1 MREWES
7 PKADGSLFFLPFFM
21 PQGENV
27 KRYFQYFCVSC
38 LIITAM
44 AGSASAAGFALYE
57 WSARGNALGG
67 TLAGRADDPS
77 AVAFNPAGITQ
88 LDGTHVVMGTTFALP
103 LSDVVTTDAQGT
115 STTTPNNEDIFVIPH
130 FYITQRI
137 NEKWSVGFGEYS
149 RFGLG
154 FGYKDTWPGAENVY
168 QATIQSISLNPNLAY
183 KVNDR
188 LSLAFGVEYVYVDLE
203 ISKRLGHPVVGPK
216 STLTADGD
224 GFALTSGIH
233 YRLDKW
239 RFGVGYHSQAK
250 INASGKTELPS
261 MSPNTTGTVILPD
274 MINIGLTYY
283 PKENLSIEVG
293 GINTR
298 WSTYRNLD
306 LDVEGLGVVPQ
317 PKNAKDVWR
326 YNVGV
331 EYGLTESWDL
341 RASYSFDEAPED
353 QRYVDYMIPADD
365 RHLISVGTGLTLERW
380 TIDTAYTYIKAEKVN
395 YDLAASH
402 TDGILPG
409 QSKNGVTH
417 MVAVTV
423 GYAF

>member
-1 MREWES
+1 M
-7 PKADGSLFFLPFFM
+7 
-21 PQGENV
+21 
-27 KRYFQYFCVSC
+27 
-38 LIITAM
+38 ITAM
-44 AGSASAAGFALYE
+44 AGPASAAGFALYE

-88 LDGTHVVMGTTFALP
+88 LEGTHVVMGATLALP
-103 LSDVVTTDAQGT
+103 LSDVVTTDGNGA
-115 STTTPNNEDIFVIPH
+115 TTTPNNEDIFFIPH
-130 FYITQRI
+130 FYVTQKI
-137 NEKWSVGFGEYS
+137 NEKWAMGFGEYS

-154 FGYKDTWPGAENVY
+154 FGYKDTWPGAFNVY
-168 QATIQSISLNPNLAY
+168 QATIQSVSLNPNLAY

-203 ISKRLGHPVVGPK
+203 ISKRVDLHLDPALSPALSPK

-233 YRLDKW
+233 YRLDNW
-239 RFGVGYHSQAK
+239 RFGIGYHSQAK
-250 INASGKTELPS
+250 INASGKTAISGGQGPYSIL
-261 MSPNTTGTVILPD
+261 NGDHKTTGTVILPD
-274 MINIGLTYY
+274 MINIGITYY

-306 LDVEGLGVVPQ
+306 LDVADPVGFQEQ

-331 EYGLTESWDL
+331 EYGLTENWDL

-353 QRYVDYMIPADD
+353 QRYVDYMIPAAD
-365 RHLISVGTGLTLERW
+365 RHLISVGTGVTLNKW
-380 TIDTAYTYIKAEKVN
+380 TIDFAYTYIKAEKVN
-395 YDLAASH
+395 YNIATAEEDKN
-402 TDGILPG
+402 GILPG

-417 MVAVTV
+417 MTALTF